1 MQAVLLIDFGSTYTK
16 LTAVDLDAKKI
27 LATSQDFTTVN
38 TDVMEGF
45 DNAFRKLKEKTGDI
59 TFEKRLACSS
69 AAGGL
74 RMVACGLVPALTAK
88 AARLAAFGAGAK
100 VIKTYSYKLTRSDVK
115 EIDEIA
121 PEILL
126 LTGGTDGGNQEVIE
140 HNAAMLASSQTSFPV
155 VYAGN
160 HASGDTCRDIL
171 ESEKHPFY
179 LCENVMPRLNKLN
192 IQPAQDVIRKI
203 FLDRIIS
210 AKGLSRQKA
219 LIDGILMPT
228 PAAALAALTLLS
240 KGTPKHKGIGELMA
254 CDLGGATTDIYSI
267 AKGAPTKELAV
278 LHGLPE
284 PFSKRTVEG
293 DIGMRYSA
301 HGVIEAVGIEEV
313 ARIANVHEDIV
324 KDWLNRIDED
334 KSILPVTDQE
344 KALDYA
350 LAACALRTGI
360 IRHSGTLEMVY
371 TPIGPAYQQQGKDL
385 TEVKLMIM
393 TGGALNHTDRYEA
406 IGREALAIEDA
417 TVLAPTNPVITCD
430 TQYVLSTLGLLST
443 IDPDTAFE
451 LLYQIF
457 GKEDRH
463 DISK

>member
-27 LATSQDFTTVN
+27 FATAQDFTTVD

-45 DNAFRKLKEKTGDI
+45 ERALLKLKEKTGDI
-59 TFEKRLACSS
+59 PFEKRLACSS

-88 AARLAAFGAGAK
+88 AAKLAAFGAGAK
-100 VIKTYSYKLTRSDVK
+100 VIKTYSYKLTRSDIQ
-115 EIDEIA
+115 EIDQIA

-140 HNAAMLASSQTSFPV
+140 HNASMLAKTETFFPV

-160 HASGDTCRDIL
+160 HASGDICRDIL

-192 IQPAQDVIRKI
+192 IQPAQGVIRKI

-210 AKGLSRQKA
+210 AKGLSKQKA

-228 PAAALAALTLLS
+228 PAAVLAALTLLS
-240 KGTPKHKGIGELMA
+240 KGTSKHRGIGELMA

-267 AKGAPTKELAV
+267 ARGAPTRELAV
-278 LHGLPE
+278 VHGLPE

-301 HGVIEAVGIEEV
+301 HGVVEAVGIEEI
-313 ARIANVHEDIV
+313 ARIANVHEDV
-324 KDWLNRIDED
+324 VYDWLNRIDQD
-334 KSILPVTDQE
+334 KSILPATEEE
-344 KALDYA
+344 KVLDFA
-350 LAACALRTGI
+350 LAAGALRTGI

-371 TPIGPAYQQQGKDL
+371 TPVGAVYQQQGKDL
-385 TEVKLMIM
+385 SEVKLLIM
-393 TGGALNHTDRYEA
+393 TGGALNHTDQFEA
-406 IGREALAIEDA
+406 IGREALAIQDT
-417 TVLAPTNPVITCD
+417 TVLAPTNPRIICD
-430 TQYVLSTLGLLST
+430 TQYVLSALGLLST
-443 IDPDTAFE
+443 IDPETAFE
-451 LLYQIF
+451 LLNNIF
-457 GKEDRH
+457 GKED
-463 DISK
+463 SL